1 MIKLAFL
8 SIIIIFLLITGISLF
23 IPSHIRIS
31 KAINMRTTPEKV
43 WEQVDDLGKWEQWN
57 PFFSNLAN
65 KKVEYLD
72 TSNGKWN
79 AVKVE
84 TTTVKWKEKGA
95 GEHIAEMQNGVRSPV
110 FSGWK
115 CIENSEADSI
125 TVQWYMDFKLG
136 WVPWEKFGSLFY
148 EKKYG
153 SQMEIGLTNLKRMLE
168 K

>member
-8 SIIIIFLLITGISLF
+8 SIIILFLLVTTISLF

-31 KAINMRTTPEKV
+31 KAINMRTRPEKV

-84 TTTVKWKEKGA
+84 TTTVKWKEKG
-95 GEHIAEMQNGVRSPV
+95 GKEHIAEMQNGKRSPV

-115 CIENSEADSI
+115 CIEYSGADSI
-125 TVQWYMDFKLG
+125 TVQWYMDFRLR

-153 SQMEIGLTNLKRMLE
+153 SQMEIGLSNLKTMLE